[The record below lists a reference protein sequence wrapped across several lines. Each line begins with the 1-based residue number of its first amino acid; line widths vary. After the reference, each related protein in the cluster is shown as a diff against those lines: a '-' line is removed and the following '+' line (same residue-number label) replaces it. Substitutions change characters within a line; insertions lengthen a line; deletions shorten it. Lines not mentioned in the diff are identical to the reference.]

1 MNVWGGVKMLFGFG
15 ASANSTGTDNV
26 MKVVEGV
33 GGWIDNLKYTD
44 QEQVADNLKRLGLYH
59 GYLEQTMGENSER
72 SRSRRDIALLVIRWE
87 LIMLTASALLFKIDA
102 DWSKYL
108 YKIATTEVIV
118 YLVLG
123 IGAFFF
129 GAHLIRTHQSK
140 K

>member
-1 MNVWGGVKMLFGFG
+1 MWKGIKMLFGFG
-15 ASANSTGTDNV
+15 ASANTTGTDNV

-44 QEQVADNLKRLGLYH
+44 QEKASDSLIRAGLYH
-59 GYLEQTMGENSER
+59 QYLETTMKENSER

-87 LIMLTASALLFKIDA
+87 LIMLTASALLFKIDKA
-102 DWSKYL
+102 WSEYL
-108 YKIATTEVIV
+108 FKIATVEVIV

-123 IGAFFF
+123 IGGFFF
-129 GAHLIRTHQSK
+129 GAHLIRTHQSGK